1 MNGERL
7 TDEEMLEHYINL
19 AAEHGGKI
27 KFQYLNGVALVV
39 GDNDYYT
46 QFDEKIASEVFY
58 LLDHEVSEKMG
69 FSKFVKKYIDD
80 LDKQDNS
87 N

>member
-7 TDEEMLEHYINL
+7 TDEEMLEYYINL

-46 QFDEKIASEVFY
+46 QFDEK
-58 LLDHEVSEKMG
+58 MG